1 MRAQGQGRKGATET
15 SSQIMGGP
23 SWVETEKYDVAGKP
37 DLKPLKV
44 MVQKLV
50 ADRFALTFHRD
61 KRELSIYAIRIAKSG
76 PRLAKNV
83 SNPNGLPDFTIGRR
97 ELRFRNAAM
106 AEFAGILQGAGSIV
120 DRPVVDQT
128 GLGST
133 RYDFVLKWTPETSQP
148 PTDNADAP
156 PGFFTAFQEQLGLK
170 LEPIKA
176 PAEVL
181 VIDHVER
188 PSAN

>member
-1 MRAQGQGRKGATET
+1 MARN
-15 SSQIMGGP
+15 
-23 SWVETEKYDVAGKP
+23 D
-37 DLKPLKV
+37 
-44 MVQKLV
+44 
-50 ADRFALTFHRD
+50 
-61 KRELSIYAIRIAKSG
+61 
-76 PRLAKNV
+76 

-97 ELRFRNAAM
+97 ELRFRNTTM
-106 AEFAGILQGAGSIV
+106 AEFARILQGAGSIV

-133 RYDFVLKWTPETSQP
+133 RYDFTLKWTPDTSQP
-148 PTDNADAP
+148 PPDNADAP

-188 PSAN
+188 PTEN